1 MINDVKILKLNKIC
15 DERGRIMHMMKSTDK
30 IFEKFGEI
38 YFSTAYPG
46 VVKGWHEHSKM
57 TLNYSVIKG
66 MIKLV
71 LVDNRKESSTY
82 KEIQEIFV
90 GEHNYV
96 LVKIPPRIING
107 FKNISSQECIVANC
121 SNIPHDKNEIIRYSP
136 YDNSFGYNWD
146 IVFK

>member
-1 MINDVKILKLNKIC
+1 MINDVKILKLNKTC
-15 DERGRIMHMMKSTDK
+15 DERGRIMHMMKSTDE

>member
-15 DERGRIMHMMKSTDK
+15 DERGRIMHMMKSTDE

-71 LVDNRKESSTY
+71 LVDNRKESS
-82 KEIQEIFV
+82 
-90 GEHNYV
+90 
-96 LVKIPPRIING
+96 
-107 FKNISSQECIVANC
+107 
-121 SNIPHDKNEIIRYSP
+121 NENDPS
-136 YDNSFGYNWD
+136 
-146 IVFK
+146 